1 MKLKPSTIEE
11 VQTAVRNATTIL
23 PRGGGT
29 KPALSTPVS
38 KAEGIDLSELAGM
51 LEYQPEEYTFT
62 ALAGTRVAAVQRVLA
77 ERGQYLPFDPILAK
91 KGATLGGTVAA
102 GLSGPGR
109 YHYGGVRDFLLGV
122 CFVNSQGQ
130 LVRGGGK
137 VVKNAAGFDLPK
149 LMVGSLGSLGVMVEL
164 TFKVFPKPA
173 TFITLRRRYPD
184 LEQALKGKQGAVS
197 ARLDIDALELLPL
210 SEGYDLLIRMGG
222 LEKALLARVNR
233 LEKALDGCQMLESL
247 EQDQVW
253 EGLREFTWV
262 PDGYTLIK
270 APITPGK
277 IPAVETALSDRPI
290 FRHYSAGGQLV
301 WLAMEGHPASLEDF
315 FRQHGLIGLVLWG
328 PAGAPRLGE
337 RKGHAFYQ
345 RIKSA
350 LDPEHHFVEA

>member
-1 MKLKPSTIEE
+1 MKSKPSSIEE
-11 VQTAVRNATTIL
+11 VQATVRNTTSML

-29 KPALSTPVS
+29 KPALSSPAGN
-38 KAEGIDLSELAGM
+38 AEGIELSDLAGL
-51 LEYQPEEYTFT
+51 LEYQPDEYTFT

-77 ERGQYLPFDPILAK
+77 DRGQYLPFDPILAK
-91 KGATLGGTVAA
+91 KGSTLGGTVAA

-173 TFITLRRRYPD
+173 VFVTVRRHYPT
-184 LEQALKGKQGAVS
+184 LEQSLQGMQRAVS

-210 SEGYDLLIRMGG
+210 SEGYDLLIRLGG
-222 LEKALLARVNR
+222 LEKALLIR
-233 LEKALDGCQMLESL
+233 LERLDKALEGCQSL
-247 EQDQVW
+247 EGVEQEQIW
-253 EGLREFTWV
+253 EELREFTWV
-262 PDGYTLIK
+262 PDGYNLIK
-270 APITPGK
+270 VPMTPGK
-277 IPAVETALSDRPI
+277 IAAVETALKGKPVSR
-290 FRHYSAGGQLV
+290 RYSAGGQV
-301 WLAMEGHPASLEDF
+301 AWLAAEAHPVSLEDF
-315 FRQHGLIGLVLWG
+315 FLQHGLTGLVLWG

-337 RKGHAFYQ
+337 RKGQAFYQ

-350 LDPEHHFVEA
+350 LDPDLHFVEA